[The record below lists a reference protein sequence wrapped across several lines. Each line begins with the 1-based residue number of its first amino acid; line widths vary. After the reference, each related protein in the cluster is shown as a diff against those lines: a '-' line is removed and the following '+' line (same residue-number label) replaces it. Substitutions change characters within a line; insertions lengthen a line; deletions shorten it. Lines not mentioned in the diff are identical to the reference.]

1 MDQAATW
8 KKNLLKITHEN
19 LIGTLN
25 FYSRKIFKKDY
36 HYFFQWEENAFKWK
50 IQLMYFGLHGLIKWN
65 QNKSS
70 SEQRVPVTL
79 TVGKKKVP
87 KNFKNNL
94 ALGKYMNNSTHAY
107 HFTKQFTI
115 VVPHLKIDTWPI
127 LKYDAGSKVAS
138 HDTSVWWI
146 RAGTPSTYNCMLD
159 QTW

>member
-1 MDQAATW
+1 MAVVAILKYQDETKGLVKLLRKGKTKTSVSAWAASSLPS
-8 KKNLLKITHEN
+8 KKSRSPTTASKASIDGSGCHMEKKLLKITHEN

-79 TVGKKKVP
+79 TVGKKK
-87 KNFKNNL
+87 
-94 ALGKYMNNSTHAY
+94 Y
-107 HFTKQFTI
+107 Q
-115 VVPHLKIDTWPI
+115 KILRI
-127 LKYDAGSKVAS
+127 
-138 HDTSVWWI
+138 I
-146 RAGTPSTYNCMLD
+146 
-159 QTW
+159 